1 MMQFFTHSQTLKNIE
16 KCLAQ
21 ILGVLDAHGI
31 LALAGMVGPL
41 VLVALDIAASVSE
54 PKYSLIRDSISALGL
69 TSLGWI
75 QTIGFVIFGLLVE
88 IFTAGLFL
96 NIRRRHLFDLGIGLL
111 TFFGFGLALIGLFR
125 TDPTGALPTWSGRI
139 HVWAAY
145 SVLGL
150 FPVALALLLSSIRND
165 PNWRGLFHYTIVT
178 GILAFALAV
187 GRLFLPQNI
196 SWFGLYE
203 RILVANVLIW
213 LEIIGIRLLLLS
225 IRRNPNRLSVL
236 LRRHYR

>member
-1 MMQFFTHSQTLKNIE
+1 MGILKNIE
-16 KCLAQ
+16 RVLAH
-21 ILGVLDAHGI
+21 ILGVLDAFGI
-31 LALAGMVGPL
+31 LALAGMMGPL
-41 VLVALDIAASVSE
+41 VLVALDIAAAVSE

-75 QTIGFVIFGLLVE
+75 QTVGFVVFGLMVE

-125 TDPTGALPTWSGRI
+125 TDPIGGLSTLSGRI

-150 FPVALALLLSSIRND
+150 FPVALALLLSSIEND
-165 PNWRGLFHYTIVT
+165 PNWRGLFHYTIIT
-178 GILAFALAV
+178 GILAFTLAI

-203 RILVANVLIW
+203 RILVANVLVW
-213 LEIIGIRLLLLS
+213 LEITGIRLLLLS

>member
-1 MMQFFTHSQTLKNIE
+1 LKSIE
-16 KCLAQ
+16 RVVAH
-21 ILGVLDAHGI
+21 ILGMLDAYGI
-31 LALAGMVGPL
+31 LALAGIVGPL
-41 VLVALDIAASVSE
+41 VLVALDIAADVSE
-54 PKYSLIRDSISALGL
+54 PKYSLIRDSISVLGL

-75 QTIGFVIFGLLVE
+75 QTIGFVVFGLLVE

-96 NIRRRHLFDLGIGLL
+96 NIRRRHLFDIGIGLL

-125 TDPTGALPTWSGRI
+125 TDPIGGLTTMSGRI

-165 PNWRGLFHYTIVT
+165 PNWRGLFHYTVVS
-178 GILAFALAV
+178 GILAFVLAV

-225 IRRNPNRLSVL
+225 ISRRRNPKRLSVF
-236 LRRHYR
+236 LRKRYR

>member
-1 MMQFFTHSQTLKNIE
+1 MGTLKNIE
-16 KCLAQ
+16 RVLAH
-21 ILGVLDAHGI
+21 ILGMLDAFGI

-41 VLVALDIAASVSE
+41 VLVALDIAAAVSE

-125 TDPTGALPTWSGRI
+125 TDPIGALPTW
-139 HVWAAY
+139 
-145 SVLGL
+145 
-150 FPVALALLLSSIRND
+150 
-165 PNWRGLFHYTIVT
+165 
-178 GILAFALAV
+178 
-187 GRLFLPQNI
+187 
-196 SWFGLYE
+196 
-203 RILVANVLIW
+203 
-213 LEIIGIRLLLLS
+213 
-225 IRRNPNRLSVL
+225 
-236 LRRHYR
+236 

>member
-1 MMQFFTHSQTLKNIE
+1 MKSIE
-16 KCLAQ
+16 RVVAH
-21 ILGVLDAHGI
+21 ILGMLDAYGI
-31 LALAGMVGPL
+31 LALAGIVGPL
-41 VLVALDIAASVSE
+41 VLVALDIAADVSE
-54 PKYSLIRDSISALGL
+54 PKYSLIRDSISVLGL

-75 QTIGFVIFGLLVE
+75 QTIGFVVFGLLVE

-96 NIRRRHLFDLGIGLL
+96 NIRRRHLFDIGIGLL

-125 TDPTGALPTWSGRI
+125 TDPIGGLTTMSGRI

-165 PNWRGLFHYTIVT
+165 PNWRGLFHYTVVS
-178 GILAFALAV
+178 GILAFVLAV

-225 IRRNPNRLSVL
+225 ISRRRNPKRLSVF
-236 LRRHYR
+236 LRKRYR

>member
-1 MMQFFTHSQTLKNIE
+1 M
-16 KCLAQ
+16 
-21 ILGVLDAHGI
+21 LDAYGI

-41 VLVALDIAASVSE
+41 VLVALDIAAAVSE

-125 TDPTGALPTWSGRI
+125 TDPIGTSPTWSGRI

-165 PNWRGLFHYTIVT
+165 PNWRRLFHYTIVT

-213 LEIIGIRLLLLS
+213 LEIIGMRLLLLS

>member
-1 MMQFFTHSQTLKNIE
+1 MKNIE
-16 KCLAQ
+16 RVLAH
-21 ILGVLDAHGI
+21 ILGMLDAYGI
-31 LALAGMVGPL
+31 LAVSGIVGPL
-41 VLVALDIAASVSE
+41 VLVALDIAAAVSE
-54 PKYSLIRDSISALGL
+54 PKYNLVRDSISALGL

-75 QTIGFVIFGLLVE
+75 QTIGFVVFGLLVE

-96 NIRRRHLFDLGIGLL
+96 NIRRKQLFDLGIGLL
-111 TFFGFGLALIGLFR
+111 VFFGFGLALIGLFR
-125 TDPTGALPTWSGRI
+125 TDPIGGLPTMSGRI

-150 FPVALALLLSSIRND
+150 FPVVLALLLSSIRND
-165 PNWRGLFHYTIVT
+165 PNWRGLFYYTIVT

-196 SWFGLYE
+196 TWFGLYE

-213 LEIIGIRLLLLS
+213 VEITGIWLLLLS
-225 IRRNPNRLSVL
+225 IRRRRNPRRLSVFI
-236 LRRHYR
+236 RKSYK

>member
-1 MMQFFTHSQTLKNIE
+1 M
-16 KCLAQ
+16 
-21 ILGVLDAHGI
+21 LDAYGI
-31 LALAGMVGPL
+31 LALAGIVGPL
-41 VLVALDIAASVSE
+41 VLVALDIAADVSE
-54 PKYSLIRDSISALGL
+54 PKYSLIRDSISVLGL

-75 QTIGFVIFGLLVE
+75 QTIGFVVFGLLVE

-96 NIRRRHLFDLGIGLL
+96 NIRRRHLFDIGIGLL

-125 TDPTGALPTWSGRI
+125 TDPIGGLTTMSGRI

-165 PNWRGLFHYTIVT
+165 PNWRGLFHYTVVS
-178 GILAFALAV
+178 GILAFVLAV

-225 IRRNPNRLSVL
+225 ISRRRNPKRLSVF
-236 LRRHYR
+236 LRKRYR

>member
-1 MMQFFTHSQTLKNIE
+1 M
-16 KCLAQ
+16 
-21 ILGVLDAHGI
+21 LDAYGI

-41 VLVALDIAASVSE
+41 VLVALDIAAAVSE

-75 QTIGFVIFGLLVE
+75 QTIGFVVFGLLVE

-96 NIRRRHLFDLGIGLL
+96 NIRRRNLFDLGIGLL

-125 TDPTGALPTWSGRI
+125 TDPIGTLPTWSGRI

-225 IRRNPNRLSVL
+225 ISRRRNPKRLSVF
-236 LRRHYR
+236 LRKRYR

>member
-1 MMQFFTHSQTLKNIE
+1 LSEGAPLKNIE
-16 KCLAQ
+16 RALAHA
-21 ILGVLDAHGI
+21 LGILDAYRI

-41 VLVALDIAASVSE
+41 ILVALDIAAAVAE
-54 PKYSLIRDSISALGL
+54 PKYSLIRDSVSALGL

-75 QTIGFVIFGLLVE
+75 QTIGFVVLGLLVE

-96 NIRRRHLFDLGIGLL
+96 NIRRRNLFDFGIGLL

-125 TDPTGALPTWSGRI
+125 TDPIGGLPTMSGRI

-150 FPVALALLLSSIRND
+150 FPVALALLLSSIKND
-165 PNWRGLFHYTIVT
+165 PNWRGLLHYTIVT

-196 SWFGLYE
+196 NWFGLYE

-225 IRRNPNRLSVL
+225 IQRKRNPNRLSVL
-236 LRRHYR
+236 LRKRYRRT

>member
-1 MMQFFTHSQTLKNIE
+1 MNIQGRTLKNIE
-16 KCLAQ
+16 RALVH
-21 ILGVLDAHGI
+21 ILGVLDAYGI
-31 LALAGMVGPL
+31 LALAGIVGPL
-41 VLVALDIAASVSE
+41 VLVALDIAAAVSE
-54 PKYSLIRDSISALGL
+54 PKYSLMRDSISALGL

-75 QTIGFVIFGLLVE
+75 QTIGFVVFGLLVE

-96 NIRRRHLFDLGIGLL
+96 NIRRRQLFDLGIGLL

-125 TDPTGALPTWSGRI
+125 TDPIGGLSTMSGRI

-150 FPVALALLLSSIRND
+150 FPVVLALLLSSIRND
-165 PNWRGLFHYTIVT
+165 PNWRWFFLYTIVT

-196 SWFGLYE
+196 TWFGLYE
-203 RILVANVLIW
+203 RILVANVLVW
-213 LEIIGIRLLLLS
+213 LEITGIHLLLLS
-225 IRRNPNRLSVL
+225 IRRKPNRLSVL

>member
-1 MMQFFTHSQTLKNIE
+1 LKQSHTQKRTLKNIE
-16 KCLAQ
+16 RALAH
-21 ILGVLDAHGI
+21 ILGVLDAYGI

-41 VLVALDIAASVSE
+41 VLIALDIAAAVSE
-54 PKYSLIRDSISALGL
+54 PKYSLIRNSISALGL

-75 QTIGFVIFGLLVE
+75 QTIGFVAFGLLVE

-96 NIRRRHLFDLGIGLL
+96 NIRRRQLFDLGIGLL
-111 TFFGFGLALIGLFR
+111 VFFGFGLALIGLFR
-125 TDPTGALPTWSGRI
+125 TDPIGGLPTISGRI

-150 FPVALALLLSSIRND
+150 FPVVLALLLSSIRND
-165 PNWRGLFHYTIVT
+165 PNWQGLFHYTIVT

-187 GRLFLPQNI
+187 GRLFLPQKI

-213 LEIIGIRLLLLS
+213 LEITGIRLLFLS
-225 IRRNPNRLSVL
+225 TRRNPNRFSVL

>member
-1 MMQFFTHSQTLKNIE
+1 MMPDWSRQVSQN
-16 KCLAQ
+16 AH
-21 ILGVLDAHGI
+21 ILGVLDAYGI
-31 LALAGMVGPL
+31 LALAGIVGPL
-41 VLVALDIAASVSE
+41 VLVALDIAAAVSE
-54 PKYSLIRDSISALGL
+54 PKYSLIRNSISALGL

-75 QTIGFVIFGLLVE
+75 QTIGFVVFGLLVE

-125 TDPTGALPTWSGRI
+125 TDPIGTLPTWSGRI

-150 FPVALALLLSSIRND
+150 FPVALALLLSSIKND
-165 PNWRGLFHYTIVT
+165 PNWRGLFHYTVVS

-213 LEIIGIRLLLLS
+213 LEIIGVRLLLLS
-225 IRRNPNRLSVL
+225 LRRNPNRLSVL

>member
-1 MMQFFTHSQTLKNIE
+1 LKSIE
-16 KCLAQ
+16 RVLAH
-21 ILGVLDAHGI
+21 ILGVLDAYGI
-31 LALAGMVGPL
+31 LALAGIVGPL
-41 VLVALDIAASVSE
+41 VLVALDIAAAVSE
-54 PKYSLIRDSISALGL
+54 PKYSLIRDSISVLGL

-75 QTIGFVIFGLLVE
+75 QTIGFVVFGLLVE

-96 NIRRRHLFDLGIGLL
+96 NIHRRHLFDLGIGLL

-125 TDPTGALPTWSGRI
+125 TDPIGGLTTMPGRI

-178 GILAFALAV
+178 GILAFTLAV
-187 GRLFLPQNI
+187 GRLFLPKNI

-203 RILVANVLIW
+203 RLHVANVLIW
-213 LEIIGIRLLLLS
+213 LEITGVRLFLLS
-225 IRRNPNRLSVL
+225 IRRKPNRLRVL
-236 LRRHYR
+236 LRRQYKRT

>member
-1 MMQFFTHSQTLKNIE
+1 MGTLKNIE
-16 KCLAQ
+16 RVLAH
-21 ILGVLDAHGI
+21 ILGVLDAFGI
-31 LALAGMVGPL
+31 LAMAGMVGPL
-41 VLVALDIAASVSE
+41 VLVALDIAAAVSE

-75 QTIGFVIFGLLVE
+75 QTIGFVVFGLLVE

-96 NIRRRHLFDLGIGLL
+96 NIRRRHLFDLSIGLL
-111 TFFGFGLALIGLFR
+111 TFFGFGLAFIGLFR
-125 TDPTGALPTWSGRI
+125 TDPIGGLPTLSGRI

-150 FPVALALLLSSIRND
+150 FPLALALLLSSIKND
-165 PNWRGLFHYTIVT
+165 PNWRGLFHYTIIT

-203 RILVANVLIW
+203 RILVANVLVW
-213 LEIIGIRLLLLS
+213 LEITGIRLLLLS

>member
-1 MMQFFTHSQTLKNIE
+1 MGILKNIE
-16 KCLAQ
+16 RVLAH
-21 ILGVLDAHGI
+21 ILGVLDAFGI
-31 LALAGMVGPL
+31 LALAGMMGPL
-41 VLVALDIAASVSE
+41 VLVALDIAAAVSE

-75 QTIGFVIFGLLVE
+75 QTIGFVVFGLLVE

-111 TFFGFGLALIGLFR
+111 TFFGFGLAFIGLFR
-125 TDPTGALPTWSGRI
+125 TDPIGGLPTLSGRI

-150 FPVALALLLSSIRND
+150 FPLALALLLSSIKND
-165 PNWRGLFHYTIVT
+165 PNWRGLFHYTIIT

-203 RILVANVLIW
+203 RILVANVLVW
-213 LEIIGIRLLLLS
+213 LEITGIRLLLLS

>member
-1 MMQFFTHSQTLKNIE
+1 MKSIE
-16 KCLAQ
+16 RVLAH
-21 ILGVLDAHGI
+21 ILGVLDAYGI
-31 LALAGMVGPL
+31 LALAGIVGPL
-41 VLVALDIAASVSE
+41 VLVALDIAAAVSE
-54 PKYSLIRDSISALGL
+54 PKYSLIRDSISVLGL

-75 QTIGFVIFGLLVE
+75 QTIGFVVFGLLVE

-96 NIRRRHLFDLGIGLL
+96 NIHRRHLFDLGIGLL

-125 TDPTGALPTWSGRI
+125 TDPIGGLTTMPGRI

-178 GILAFALAV
+178 GILAFTLAV
-187 GRLFLPQNI
+187 GRLFLPKNI

-203 RILVANVLIW
+203 RLLVANVLIW
-213 LEIIGIRLLLLS
+213 LEITAVHLFLLS
-225 IRRNPNRLSVL
+225 IRRNPNRLSVF
-236 LRRHYR
+236 LRRQYKRT

>member
-1 MMQFFTHSQTLKNIE
+1 M
-16 KCLAQ
+16 
-21 ILGVLDAHGI
+21 LDAYGI

-41 VLVALDIAASVSE
+41 VLVALDIAAAVSE

-125 TDPTGALPTWSGRI
+125 TDPIGTLPTWSGRI

>member
-1 MMQFFTHSQTLKNIE
+1 MGTLKNIE
-16 KCLAQ
+16 RVLAH
-21 ILGVLDAHGI
+21 ILGVLDAFGI
-31 LALAGMVGPL
+31 LAMAGMVGPL
-41 VLVALDIAASVSE
+41 VLVALDIAAAVSE

-75 QTIGFVIFGLLVE
+75 QTIGFVVFCLLVE

-96 NIRRRHLFDLGIGLL
+96 NIRRKHLFDLGIVLL

-125 TDPTGALPTWSGRI
+125 TNPIGGLPTLSGRI

-150 FPVALALLLSSIRND
+150 FPLALALLLSSIKND
-165 PNWRGLFHYTIVT
+165 PNWRGLFHYTIIT

-203 RILVANVLIW
+203 RILVANVLVW
-213 LEIIGIRLLLLS
+213 LEITGIRLLFLS
-225 IRRNPNRLSVL
+225 IRRKPNRLSIL

>member
-1 MMQFFTHSQTLKNIE
+1 MGTLKNIE
-16 KCLAQ
+16 RVLAH
-21 ILGVLDAHGI
+21 ILGVLDAFGI
-31 LALAGMVGPL
+31 LAMAGMVGPL
-41 VLVALDIAASVSE
+41 VLVALDIAAAVSE

-75 QTIGFVIFGLLVE
+75 QTIGFVVFGLLVE

-96 NIRRRHLFDLGIGLL
+96 NIRRKHLFDLGIGLL

-125 TDPTGALPTWSGRI
+125 TDPIGTSPTWSGRI

-213 LEIIGIRLLLLS
+213 LEIIGMRLLLLS

>member
-1 MMQFFTHSQTLKNIE
+1 MAILRNIE
-16 KCLAQ
+16 RALAH
-21 ILGVLDAHGI
+21 ILGILDAHGI
-31 LALAGMVGPL
+31 LALAGIIGPL
-41 VLVALDIAASVSE
+41 VLVALDIAAAVSE
-54 PKYSLIRDSISALGL
+54 PKYSLIRNSISALGL

-75 QTIGFVIFGLLVE
+75 QTIGFVVFGLLVE

-96 NIRRRHLFDLGIGLL
+96 NIRRRQLFDLGIGLL
-111 TFFGFGLALIGLFR
+111 VFFGFGLAVIGLFR
-125 TDPTGALPTWSGRI
+125 TDPIGTVATLSGRI

-150 FPVALALLLSSIRND
+150 FPVVLALLLSSIRND
-165 PNWRGLFHYTIVT
+165 PNWRGLFIYTIAT

-213 LEIIGIRLLLLS
+213 LEVIGIRLLLLS
-225 IRRNPNRLSVL
+225 IRRKPNRLSVL